1 MKNIESKIG
10 KQIED
15 FKTELLNELVLVTRN
30 IQEDLGEQFE
40 NNVNE

>member
-1 MKNIESKIG
+1 MKNIESKMG
-10 KQIED
+10 KQMED